1 MGTGVRHK
9 TRGHGRVTAFDEA
22 SHHPYEV
29 TFDNGEV
36 RSRPAAGGGLTPFLR
51 GGSALDC
58 KPRGRRT
65 QVHKYSA
72 ESAHKL
78 DVDAVRQ
85 ARCRRRKAF
94 RCTPAALWHFVHA
107 ARLRRLC

>member
-36 RSRPAAGGGLTPFLR
+36 RSRLAAGGGLTPDSIR
-51 GGSALDC
+51 TRHLDC

-85 ARCRRRKAF
+85 ARCCQCKA
-94 RCTPAALWHFVHA
+94 VHA

>member
-36 RSRPAAGGGLTPFLR
+36 RSRPAAGGGLTPDSMGAR
-51 GGSALDC
+51 HWIASPEGGA
-58 KPRGRRT
+58 RRCT
-65 QVHKYSA
+65 STLPSPHTSWT
-72 ESAHKL
+72 STLSGKL
-78 DVDAVRQ
+78 DAAGAKPCTAV
-85 ARCRRRKAF
+85 
-94 RCTPAALWHFVHA
+94 ALWHFVHE